1 MITLVVVAI
10 IIGIVSLF
18 IALSLAGVIV
28 FTQAQAKKQARKILD
43 SGEIKDWKKFDQICK
58 MISTGGNDIEAADLY
73 RRLQDL
79 REKIRQ
85 ADNN

>member
-1 MITLVVVAI
+1 MITFIVVAI
-10 IIGIVSLF
+10 IGTI
-18 IALSLAGVIV
+18 IALMVALPLAGVIV

-58 MISTGGNDIEAADLY
+58 MISTGTDDIEAAELY

-79 REKIRQ
+79 RERIRQ